1 MLFTGRVTRVAGITT
16 ASSGNVNVTAF
27 FTYDPAV
34 HLVGQ
39 TSGIVWMIDAA
50 RTHPMFHD
58 NVHGAGES
66 FEAVTNEYYTTANGA
81 RLTLRANWHLTV
93 TGNGTVALDRS
104 GPWECIGG

>member
-1 MLFTGRVTRVAGITT
+1 M
-16 ASSGNVNVTAF
+16 TAF

-39 TSGIVWMIDAA
+39 TSGIVWMFDAA
-50 RTHPMFHD
+50 RTHPMFRD

-66 FEAVTNEYYTTANGA
+66 FEAVTNEYYTNANGA

-104 GPWECIGG
+104 GQWECIGG